1 MTPRQGTG
9 ERDAERR
16 LEERPRRESRHGARE
31 AAVQMLYQWEVGK
44 LSMLEVMS
52 TYWTFREPP
61 SATRDA
67 HSASGDPGSPDAEMP
82 VAESGSPVEESG
94 ELREFATALTTGVA
108 ANLERI
114 DPLIADAA
122 EHWRIER
129 MAVMD
134 RIILRLAVHEF
145 LDQPETPGRVV
156 INEALELARTFST
169 DDAVRFINGIL
180 DGIRRRLA
188 RE

>member
-1 MTPRQGTG
+1 MTPRHRTG
-9 ERDAERR
+9 GPDAERR

-52 TYWTFREPP
+52 TYWTPGLTADEPI
-61 SATRDA
+61 
-67 HSASGDPGSPDAEMP
+67 GDH
-82 VAESGSPVEESG
+82 
-94 ELREFATALTTGVA
+94 LREFATGLTNGVA

-114 DPLIADAA
+114 DPLIAEAA

-134 RIILRLAVHEF
+134 RIILRLAVYEF
-145 LDQPETPGRVV
+145 LDQPETPARVI